1 MAKKKLPTGPIKI
14 CSPVSRMH
22 ELTKPES
29 ANLETTSQE
38 SNLPESSIQETKNQ
52 KSNIPESGYQATS
65 NLDSTNVETISQE
78 SSLQDSG
85 IQESSIQ
92 ESSIQETKNQK
103 SNIPESGYQAAS
115 NLDSTNVETIS
126 QESSLQESSIQDFTK
141 IEYKK
146 ISMRLSTN
154 AASKLREFR
163 TETGIPYEILVDV
176 LVRNWE
182 NLPNRTKNAYLNEAK
197 GIRSKRLIAGQ
208 QKTMATMQSKYQVD

>member
-14 CSPVSRMH
+14 SSPVNRTH
-22 ELTKPES
+22 ESTKPES
-29 ANLETTSQE
+29 ANLESKIQE
-38 SNLPESSIQETKNQ
+38 SNLQDLGIQENSTQETKNQ
-52 KSNIPESGYQATS
+52 KSSILESDCQATS
-65 NLDSTNVETISQE
+65 NLDSINLETTSQE

-85 IQESSIQ
+85 
-92 ESSIQETKNQK
+92 
-103 SNIPESGYQAAS
+103 
-115 NLDSTNVETIS
+115 
-126 QESSLQESSIQDFTK
+126 IQDFTK